1 MKQENT
7 NMKTLRVIFST
18 CLCVLAIGTRAKA
31 DSNPPVLT
39 LDPANGALTGPA
51 GSTVGWGFTL
61 TSTSPD
67 FALIT
72 GSDFCVG
79 AITSPCANS
88 LGTYTDFIGNQF
100 VVVGEGS
107 LENPGTE
114 TFDDA
119 SMMGVGSFL
128 INPGAMGSV
137 SGDLVLSYDL
147 YSVDPG
153 AANFDPIADL
163 ISNGN
168 FIEAPASVTVGSSTT
183 SPVPEPGTLSLLVGG
198 FAAIVVSG
206 LRRRRK
212 LSLSL

>member
-7 NMKTLRVIFST
+7 NMKMLRIIFIT
-18 CLCVLAIGTRAKA
+18 CFCLLAIGTGAKA
-31 DSNPPVLT
+31 DSDPPVLT
-39 LDPANGALTGPA
+39 LDPTGGALTGAA

-79 AITSPCANS
+79 AITSPCSNS

-100 VVVGEGS
+100 VVAGEGS

-114 TFDDA
+114 TFDNA
-119 SMMGVGSFL
+119 SMLGIGSFL
-128 INPGAMGSV
+128 INPSATGSV

-153 AANFDPIADL
+153 ASNFDPIADL

-168 FIEAPASVTVGSSTT
+168 FIEAAGSVTVGSSSTT
-183 SPVPEPGTLSLLVGG
+183 GTVPEPATLPLLLGG
-198 FAAIVVSG
+198 IAAMILASVTRS
-206 LRRRRK
+206 RR
-212 LSLSL
+212 SSSY

>member
-1 MKQENT
+1 
-7 NMKTLRVIFST
+7 MKTLRIIFIT
-18 CLCVLAIGTRAKA
+18 CLCVLAIGARAKA
-31 DSNPPVLT
+31 DSNPPALT
-39 LDPANGALTGPA
+39 LDPTGGALTGAA

-61 TSTSPD
+61 TATGPD

-88 LGTYTDFIGNQF
+88 LGIYTDFIGNQF
-100 VVVGEGS
+100 VVVGPGS
-107 LENPGTE
+107 MENPGSE

-119 SMMGVGSFL
+119 AMLGIGSFL
-128 INPGAMGSV
+128 INPGAMGTV

-168 FIEAPASVTVGSSTT
+168 FIEAAASVTEGSANGGGGSGT
-183 SPVPEPGTLSLLVGG
+183 VPEPGTFSLLVGG
-198 FAAIVVSG
+198 LAAIVVSG